1 MVTQTK
7 SRVFSDAE
15 ISLFPPD
22 RHLEEVTKCTVD
34 PWHWIINYV
43 KISDPVRG
51 NIRFED
57 WPHLKTL
64 VAATFTNNRIIV
76 LKARQIGVSWI
87 YAALALWYAR
97 FRPNSNVV
105 VISKDG
111 SASSRF
117 KWRCDFIN
125 RNMPSWMSI
134 GVGRNND
141 TEFEFPANDSRIL
154 SFAAGEE
161 AGRSESASVVI
172 LDEWAF
178 QEYARTI
185 YTAILPTVEHGKLIG
200 ISTANG
206 KGNLFY
212 EVWEK
217 ASLGKNSYLPI
228 FIKYNVRPGRDK
240 KWWDAAMRDAESPSK
255 HRQEYPLTVADAF
268 SVIQDPYFSI
278 EALDRMPIEAGTSFA
293 DYSFIYHAYD
303 EDEVYSAGIDPAP
316 GGSDAAVLHILDSM
330 GQQVAVCK
338 TNEGLDKFS
347 DEAYELLV
355 KYGTPFTIIEKQGE
369 GTSIIRSFASH
380 VNLKGEPR
388 VPYPKH
394 RLYKTSESN
403 VGWHTSANN
412 RELILGELRTAIRN
426 GQVKVHHQETLDE
439 LSGFGTNPKTNKLE
453 GLYGHDDTVISLA
466 LALEARKSVT
476 TPIAKEAIEGQAY
489 VSWETT
495 SILPGDFDPELWGK
509 RNPFE
514 CYQRVQKRAD
524 YPLEVCGIN
533 HRSEQEMRDCHHSQ

>member
-1 MVTQTK
+1 MTLNKKTEPYTDLMV
-7 SRVFSDAE
+7 E
-15 ISLFPPD
+15 GFPPD
-22 RHLEEVTKCTVD
+22 RQLEELAKCSVD

-43 KISDPVRG
+43 RISDPVKG
-51 NIRFED
+51 NIRFEN

-64 VAATFTNNRIIV
+64 VAATFTESRIIV

-87 YAALALWYAR
+87 YAALALWFSR
-97 FRPNSNVV
+97 FRPNATIV

-111 SASSRF
+111 SASTRF

-125 RNMPSWMSI
+125 RNLPMWMTI
-134 GVGRNND
+134 PVGRNND
-141 TEFEFPANDSRIL
+141 TEFEFPSNDSRIL

-212 EVWEK
+212 EIWEK
-217 ASLGKNSYLPI
+217 ASLGKNSFLPI

-240 KWWDAAMRDAESPSK
+240 AWWDKALKDAESPGK

-268 SVIQDPYFSI
+268 AVIQEPYFDI
-278 EALDRMPIEAGTSFA
+278 DALHRMPIEPGTNWGA
-293 DYSFIYHAYD
+293 YSTIFHEY
-303 EDEVYSAGIDPAP
+303 EMEGVYSAGIDPAP

-338 TNEGLDKFS
+338 TNEGLDLFS
-347 DEAYELLV
+347 DEAYRLLV
-355 KYGTPFTIIEKQGE
+355 QYGTPFVIVEKQGE
-369 GTSIIRSFASH
+369 GTSILRSFTSN
-380 VNLKGEPR
+380 VDLKGNPR
-388 VPYPKH
+388 KPYPKH
-394 RLYKTSESN
+394 RLYKTSEKN
-403 VGWHTSANN
+403 LGWHTSHNN

-426 GQVKVHHQETLDE
+426 GEVLVHHQATLDE
-439 LSGFGTNPKTNKLE
+439 LSGFGTNPKSGKLE

-466 LALEARKSVT
+466 LAYEAAKSVT
-476 TPIAKEAIEGQAY
+476 PQISKEAIEGKSY
-489 VSWETT
+489 VTFDKPT
-495 SILPGDFDPELWGK
+495 DGDFDPDLWGK
-509 RNPFE
+509 KNPFE
-514 CYQRVQKRAD
+514 CYVRVARRAD
-524 YPLEVCGIN
+524 QPLELCGIN
-533 HRSEQEMRDCHHSQ
+533 HRTEKDMRECAHSQ

>member
-1 MVTQTK
+1 MATQNK
-7 SRVFSDAE
+7 SEPYTDLEVE
-15 ISLFPPD
+15 GFPPD
-22 RHLEEVTKCTVD
+22 RQVEELAKCTVD

-43 KISDPVRG
+43 RISDPVKG
-51 NIRFED
+51 NIRFEN

-64 VAATFTNNRIIV
+64 VAATFTDNRIIV

-87 YAALALWYAR
+87 YAALALWFAR
-97 FRPNSNVV
+97 FRPNATVV

-111 SASSRF
+111 SASTRF

-125 RNMPSWMSI
+125 RKLPMWMTI
-134 GVGRNND
+134 PVGRNND
-141 TEFEFPANDSRIL
+141 TEFEFPSNDSRIL

-161 AGRSESASVVI
+161 AGRSESATVVI

-212 EVWEK
+212 EIWEK
-217 ASLGKNSYLPI
+217 ASLGKNSFLPI

-240 KWWDAAMRDAESPSK
+240 AWWDATLKDAESPGK

-268 SVIQDPYFSI
+268 AVIQEPYFDI
-278 EALDRMPIEAGTSFA
+278 DALHRMPIKPGSPFGN
-293 DYSFIYHAYD
+293 YSNVFHEYNA
-303 EDEVYSAGIDPAP
+303 EETYSAGIDPAP
-316 GGSDAAVLHILDSM
+316 GGADSAVLHILDSM

-338 TNEGLDKFS
+338 TNEGLDRFS
-347 DEAYELLV
+347 DEAYKLLV
-355 KYGTPFTIIEKQGE
+355 RYGTPFTIIEKQGE
-369 GTSIIRSFASH
+369 GTSILRSFTAT
-380 VNLKGEPR
+380 VDLKGSPR
-388 VPYPKH
+388 KPYPKH
-394 RLYKTSESN
+394 RLYKTSETN
-403 VGWHTSANN
+403 LGWHTTANN

-426 GQVKVHHQETLDE
+426 GDITVYHQATLDE
-439 LSGFGTNPKTNKLE
+439 LSGFGTNSKGKLE

-466 LALEARKSVT
+466 LAHEAAKSVT
-476 TPIAKEAIEGQAY
+476 PQVSNEAIKGKEY
-489 VSWETT
+489 VTFGPRT
-495 SILPGDFDPELWGK
+495 DFDFDPELWGK

-514 CYQRVQKRAD
+514 CYVRVQKVAD
-524 YPLEVCGIN
+524 RPLEMCGIN
-533 HRSEQEMRDCHHSQ
+533 HNTEKEMLECPHSQ